1 MTYTVEYYLA
11 VKETD
16 IMKVPSMYKDQKANT
31 MCSMASAVHGYKFQI
46 WITTE
51 RWKVKVTRRVGARK
65 GVDLGDIKKEMR
77 KIFN

>member
-46 WITTE
+46 
-51 RWKVKVTRRVGARK
+51 
-65 GVDLGDIKKEMR
+65 
-77 KIFN
+77 